1 MSCYNWSN
9 ECDKEAVNMDFFQI
23 LSEDR
28 IKKAY
33 QDGEFDALPG
43 FGKPM
48 QFEDLSGIPE
58 ELRMAYKIMKNAGY
72 TEEEGRLRQE
82 MMGIEDLLKKCDEN
96 ERENLQRKLNEKLL
110 RFNQLMAKRG
120 VKTNS
125 SFFKNYELKV
135 QRKINK

>member
-1 MSCYNWSN
+1 
-9 ECDKEAVNMDFFQI
+9 MDFFQI

-48 QFEDLSGIPE
+48 QLEDLSGIPE

>member
-1 MSCYNWSN
+1 
-9 ECDKEAVNMDFFQI
+9 MDFFQI

-48 QFEDLSGIPE
+48 QLEDLSAIPE

-82 MMGIEDLLKKCDEN
+82 MMGIEELLKKCEEN
-96 ERENLQRKLNEKLL
+96 EREDLQRKLNEKLL
-110 RFNQLMAKRG
+110 RFNQLMSKRG

-125 SFFKNYELKV
+125 AMFKNYELKV
-135 QRKINK
+135 QSKIRK

>member
-1 MSCYNWSN
+1 
-9 ECDKEAVNMDFFQI
+9 MDFFQI

-33 QDGEFDALPG
+33 QEGEFDALPG

-48 QFEDLSGIPE
+48 QLEDLSGIPE

>member
-1 MSCYNWSN
+1 
-9 ECDKEAVNMDFFQI
+9 MDFFQI

-33 QDGEFDALPG
+33 QEGEFDALPG

-48 QFEDLSGIPE
+48 QLEDLSGIPE

-72 TEEEGRLRQE
+72 TEEEEHLRQE
-82 MMGIEDLLKKCDEN
+82 MIGIEDLLKKCDEN